1 MLKEKNKLKYS
12 ELKNKKVLKKKL
24 QKIYKEISSSDI
36 SYGYRMESLNI
47 LDIIDKLN
55 DDDNFE
61 DKLFKYF
68 YSFRMMIDR
77 DMLSKRNIF
86 KDIEDNID
94 LITSELEKIKVNNKT
109 SKIIRE
115 EKIMIAMNNL
125 SNEIHPLLEN
135 DAS

>member
-12 ELKNKKVLKKKL
+12 DLKNKKVLKKKL
-24 QKIYKEISSSDI
+24 KKIYKEISSSYI

-55 DDDNFE
+55 NDDNFE

-68 YSFRMMIDR
+68 YSFRMMIDK

-86 KDIEDNID
+86 KDIENNIN
-94 LITSELEKIKVNNKT
+94 LITPELENMKINNKT
-109 SKIIRE
+109 SKVLRE
-115 EKIMIAMNNL
+115 EKIIVAMNNL
-125 SNEIHPLLEN
+125 SKEIQPLLEK

>member
-115 EKIMIAMNNL
+115 EKIAVAMSNL
-125 SNEIHPLLEN
+125 SNQIQPLLEK